1 MGKRGGVDWF
11 LLVFLERRNAY
22 ERDTLIQ
29 RICDARRRKK
39 ESCQTVF
46 RGRVKKENGDGARDA
61 VARARSRQ
69 DPEGCLLDV
78 YKATL

>member
-1 MGKRGGVDWF
+1 MLIGFF
-11 LLVFLERRNAY
+11 LFFLERRNVY
-22 ERDTLIQ
+22 ERETLYGGYAT
-29 RICDARRRKK
+29 RGSEK